1 VVIIMNTLSASKRE
15 KITTILTKV
24 LNSEEGV
31 TFAYLYGSFVTDN
44 FFRDIDIF
52 IYTSEDKDFFVY
64 PVNVKEKLF
73 DAVAKSGIDTFVV
86 DSFDVRIINDDP
98 YDIMIDILREGRLIV
113 DKEPDIRK
121 DYIERISDE
130 YRVNYFILDE
140 AYGEDR

>member
-1 VVIIMNTLSASKRE
+1 MNTLNASKRE
-15 KITTILTKV
+15 KITTVLTKV
-24 LNSEEGV
+24 LNSEECV

-52 IYTSEDKDFFVY
+52 IYINEDEDFFVY

-73 DAVAKSGIDTFVV
+73 DAVAKLGIDTFVV
-86 DSFDVRIINDDP
+86 DSFDVRIINNAP
-98 YDIMIDILREGRLIV
+98 YDIMIDILREGRLVV

>member
-1 VVIIMNTLSASKRE
+1 MVIIMNTLNASKRE

-24 LNSEEGV
+24 LNSEECV

-52 IYTSEDKDFFVY
+52 VYINKDEDFFVY
-64 PVNVKEKLF
+64 PANVKEKLF
-73 DAVAKSGIDTFVV
+73 DAVAKLGIDTFVV
-86 DSFDVRIINDDP
+86 DSFDVRIINDAP
-98 YDIMIDILREGRLIV
+98 YDIMIDILREGRLVV